1 MQRRAHAIII
11 ASIVEKLR
19 EKTGLPRFCKL
30 AIPFQGHVHIAW
42 RDGIY
47 GAASS
52 CGVCNYL
59 SLKAHKIKSFS

>member
-42 RDGIY
+42 R
-47 GAASS
+47 
-52 CGVCNYL
+52 
-59 SLKAHKIKSFS
+59 